1 MLGQTQHCKTRPQ
14 FATLPVNLLF
24 VVRVKYNREI
34 SNSQTKN
41 LSFTIVTQM
50 TGHLYV
56 SYAVTQSS
64 RTFYSNPLTG
74 YKTVILSHNVHKAA
88 IFSHNVHKTVSAYR
102 VSQQVATPRG
112 HSSHDGTVGR
122 PAVREG
128 ASRRAAGAGVR
139 AIRHGSTRS
148 VSSVRGR

>member
-1 MLGQTQHCKTRPQ
+1 MTRMGYLSVPQ
-14 FATLPVNLLF
+14 
-24 VVRVKYNREI
+24 
-34 SNSQTKN
+34 NS
-41 LSFTIVTQM
+41 
-50 TGHLYV
+50 
-56 SYAVTQSS
+56 
-64 RTFYSNPLTG
+64 RPFYSNPLTDN
-74 YKTVILSHNVHKAA
+74 KTAILSHNVHKTA
-88 IFSHNVHKTVSAYR
+88 IFGHNVHKTVSAYR

-112 HSSHDGTVGR
+112 HSSHDGTAGR